1 MRLCNSYQAAN
12 ITGILYTVIVTA
24 SIIAT
29 VLLYSCPATCDRDVC
44 EIVNYFGVFIMLELA
59 INLILFV
66 FYSRLDDL
74 FSFIHFLF
82 IHIIVLSRKLRK
94 TIARICQNYE
104 VIARKI
110 WYFRKNDPQ
119 NWMNKVTFVVKFDDS
134 GRKYCMECNRMAP
147 KRSHH
152 CLLCNMCVLRKD
164 HHCFMTGACVGIA
177 NQVKSFFF
185 FKL

>member
-12 ITGILYTVIVTA
+12 ITGVLYTVIVTA

-94 TIARICQNYE
+94 TIARILQE
-104 VIARKI
+104 
-110 WYFRKNDPQ
+110 
-119 NWMNKVTFVVKFDDS
+119 
-134 GRKYCMECNRMAP
+134 
-147 KRSHH
+147 
-152 CLLCNMCVLRKD
+152 L
-164 HHCFMTGACVGIA
+164 
-177 NQVKSFFF
+177 
-185 FKL
+185 